1 MKIFLNF
8 FKFFSILSMSLI
20 FVISA
25 AYFFLVSKPENIV
38 NIANKIL
45 KEEFLIQYKNID
57 SDLRVFSPKIIINDL
72 LILDDQK
79 QGILKL
85 DEITIA
91 IKLIES
97 ILNNY
102 IFLDLLS
109 LKKIEFLTNT
119 KFENSSASL
128 KFKIKDL
135 FIETDKFL
143 FSSNSAHVLSL
154 NGNQSF
160 YIKDGFINNI
170 PYSEISIFK
179 ESDSNHY
186 FYLASLKLDENLI
199 EKEEFVDLNQFSF
212 KKINL
217 DFFTKGYFDFVQQK
231 FFSIEKYLITDSKL
245 ITDSR
250 LELSNINAMLFTS
263 LNKELNGIFSLK
275 TLDQKINGVLK
286 SNNEEISLN
295 TDIFLEM
302 GDIFSYGEYLSLNGL
317 ENFNTILTIGD
328 RVSLELNSN
337 LENTSIKSIVSEINK
352 DKNETLETKIY
363 IDNLTNPSY
372 FIKNLKFE
380 TFLNSEGNGYFSFG
394 QSFKNDIE
402 SIDINDGFFVFLE
415 LDKFNALSL
424 LNQNQS
430 EYDSNLK
437 LIKLKINELN
447 LLNNIYIDQNFEINF
462 NENESKASFNG
473 NNLNGTFRM
482 DSTGFARI
490 DVFDTKFE
498 FKGINSFESN
508 ESFDFKNINLRFVG
522 RNIQTFDNVFQN
534 VDFYFLRNNSV
545 STIDDIK
552 ISSVN
557 LNVEP
562 SNQNDKAYISYN
574 SKSDLYKIRGS
585 YELINEKNL
594 FDNLI
599 NYDFDYLYSDL
610 NIQWIGTDQ
619 LKNLEGRVK
628 FKIKDLESN
637 RSLPD
642 SALLNT
648 LKIFNL
654 NALISNLNNEANFN
668 SSKLTITRAEGDI
681 YIGKNRALL
690 DIPIKLETAEAKMIW
705 KGEILKNDKG
715 LLDQLDLSLD
725 MRLKVSENIPWYA
738 AIFGGIPALAGGF
751 VIENIIDERLDNA
764 STFKFNVIGS
774 INEPE
779 ILRLD

>member
-8 FKFFSILSMSLI
+8 FKFFSILSISLI
-20 FVISA
+20 FVVSA

-45 KEEFLIQYKNID
+45 NEEFLIQYKNID
-57 SDLRVFSPKIIINDL
+57 SEIRFFSPKIIINDL
-72 LILDDQK
+72 LILDEQK
-79 QGILKL
+79 QRILKL

-109 LKKIEFLTNT
+109 LKKIEFLKNT
-119 KFENSSASL
+119 KFENSSTSI

-135 FIETDKFL
+135 FIETDKFIL
-143 FSSNSAHVLSL
+143 SSNRAHILSL
-154 NGNQSF
+154 NGNQSIH
-160 YIKDGFINNI
+160 IKDGFFNNI

-179 ESDSNHY
+179 ESDSSNY
-186 FYLASLKLDENLI
+186 FYEASLKLDENLI
-199 EKEEFVDLNQFSF
+199 EKEEFIDLNQFSL

-217 DFFTKGYFDFVQQK
+217 DFLTKGYFDFVQQK
-231 FFSIEKYLITDSKL
+231 FFSVEKYLITDSKL
-245 ITDSR
+245 ITNSKF
-250 LELSNINAMLFTS
+250 ELSKINAMLFTN

-275 TLDQKINGVLK
+275 TLDQEIKGVLK
-286 SNNEEISLN
+286 SNNEETTLN

-302 GDIFSYGEYLSLNGL
+302 SDIYNYGDYLSLSGL

-328 RVSLELNSN
+328 SLSLELTSD
-337 LENTSIKSIVSEINK
+337 LKNTSIKSIISEINK
-352 DKNETLETKIY
+352 GKNETLKTKIY

-372 FIKNLKFE
+372 FIENLKFE
-380 TFLNSEGNGYFSFG
+380 AFLNTEGSGYFSLG
-394 QSFKNDIE
+394 QSFKKDIE
-402 SIDINDGFFVFLE
+402 SIDITNGFFVFLE

-424 LNQNQS
+424 FNQNQS

-437 LIKLKINELN
+437 LLKLKINELN

-462 NENESKASFNG
+462 YESESKASFSG

-508 ESFDFKNINLRFVG
+508 DSFDFKNINLRFVG
-522 RNIQTFDNVFQN
+522 KNIQTFDNVFQN

-545 STIDDIK
+545 STIDNIK
-552 ISSVN
+552 ITSIN

-574 SKSDLYKIRGS
+574 SKSDLYKIKGS

-599 NYDFDYLYSDL
+599 NFDFDYLYSDL
-610 NIQWIGTDQ
+610 NIQWMGTDQ
-619 LKNLEGRVK
+619 LKNLEGRIK

-654 NALISNLNNEANFN
+654 NALISNLNDEANFN

-705 KGEILKNDKG
+705 KGKILKNDKG

-751 VIENIIDERLDNA
+751 VIENIIDERLDDA
-764 STFKFNVIGS
+764 STFKFDVTGS
-774 INEPE
+774 VNEPK
-779 ILRLD
+779 ILRLN